1 MTVTTTSRR
10 TAATVAL
17 AAVAALV
24 GGGCG
29 TQQGPGDRKGP
40 PGTVSAS
47 RTAGD
52 GASVGQV
59 VFFTAAPRGPVNGHQ
74 VLASRTDADRYAAA
88 FTDEQ
93 ARTRLA
99 TAVGGTDFARQV
111 LVGWTRV
118 TGCSTATAAA
128 LRMTGN
134 RLELHVSQ
142 PEPPPECVA
151 PFLVSVVF
159 RVPREQMPAHPEFA

>member
-10 TAATVAL
+10 TAAAVAL

-29 TQQGPGDRKGP
+29 TQQGQGDRKDP
-40 PGTVSAS
+40 PGTASAF
-47 RTAGD
+47 RTTGD

-59 VFFTAAPRGPVNGHQ
+59 VFFTAAPRGPVSGPR
-74 VLASRTDADRYAAA
+74 VLNSRTDADRYAAA
-88 FTDEQ
+88 LTDGR
-93 ARTRLA
+93 ARTQLA
-99 TAVGGTDFARQV
+99 AAVGGTDFARQV
-111 LVGWTRV
+111 LVGWTRP

-128 LRMTGN
+128 LRVRGN

-142 PEPPPECVA
+142 PEPPPECLA

-159 RVPREQMPAHPEFA
+159 RVPREQMPAQPEFA